1 MALKC
6 TDATH
11 CDVVSFLLGARGA
24 VAEVRIPVTGATALR
39 RTRIKVDVGDHC
51 STCCG
56 YLSIEVIFTVSIISC
71 VKCAELIT

>member
-1 MALKC
+1 MTLKC

-11 CDVVSFLLGARGA
+11 YVVVYFILGARAA
-24 VAEVRIPVTGATALR
+24 VVELRMIVLGVTALR
-39 RTRIKVDVGDHC
+39 RTRIEVDVAERC

-71 VKCAELIT
+71 VKCA